1 MVSLSYDNDPTKT
14 NLLSLDMKYK
24 GSTDKKNNHI
34 YDEIELGSIE
44 DALIDNT
51 PSHKHNKYQYQKLE
65 TNTSSASNSDNDND
79 NDNVNSDSDSESIR
93 LLKEPEQEDFTNLK
107 DTRKLRR
114 VTGDIPKVAY
124 LVCLV
129 EFTERLSYF
138 MITGCITNMVQRPL
152 PKGSTN
158 GSVLDLSSDESP
170 GALGMGLGIASLVSQ
185 LLMFAAYIS
194 PLYSGYL
201 ADTKLGKY
209 KSLVVGTLIGS
220 VGHGLLVLASVP
232 AVLKIIPVSFVLTL
246 ISIVTIAISAGF
258 IKPNLLPLLL
268 DQYPVDKDTVKKL
281 DSGEFVVVDYRATLE
296 KLSLSFYL
304 FVNCGCFIA
313 LFGSFIERRY
323 GFWVVYFITMFIY
336 MLLPLLLWFLKPR
349 LRNLPP
355 EGKSIY
361 DEVIPMLKQL
371 FSEGWISRS
380 IHGQFWSI
388 DTTTSSSSSNNLKL
402 SDFKTT
408 CEVCVLFLYFIIF
421 NLNDNTLSSIQINQA
436 GSMQADGLPNDFFQY
451 FNPLAILI
459 TIPFLDFVLYPF
471 LRRLHINFTS
481 IHKIT
486 LGFLLGVAGSLI
498 GALIQQIIYNTSQC
512 GSYASTCPT
521 ASPISAWWSGL
532 MFSLQAIG
540 ECFASVTAYELA
552 YSKSPAAMRS
562 LVVGIYLLMM
572 ALSSVVGSVLA
583 IWSKDPYLVW
593 VFGGVGG
600 VGLVCA
606 VVFYFHFADFRK
618 SERVN

>member
-1 MVSLSYDNDPTKT
+1 MVLYDNESTKT
-14 NLLSLDMKYK
+14 HLLSSDMKYK
-24 GSTDKKNNHI
+24 GSTDKKNNHL

-44 DALIDNT
+44 DALIDHD
-51 PSHKHNKYQYQKLE
+51 PSHKHKYHYQKLE
-65 TNTSSASNSDNDND
+65 TDTSTLGSSSSSNFSNIDKDND
-79 NDNVNSDSDSESIR
+79 SSDSESIR
-93 LLKEPEQEDFTNLK
+93 LLKEAEEEDKANFK

-158 GSVLDLSSDESP
+158 GAVLDLSSDESP

-220 VGHGLLVLASVP
+220 VGHGLLVLASLP
-232 AVLKIIPVSFVLTL
+232 FVLKIIPLSFALTL
-246 ISIVTIAISAGF
+246 VSIVTIAISAGF

-281 DSGEFVVVDYRATLE
+281 DTGEFVVIDYRATLE

-313 LFGSFIERRY
+313 LLGSFIERRY

-388 DTTTSSSSSNNLKL
+388 DTTSSSSSNNLKL
-402 SDFKTT
+402 EDFKTT
-408 CEVCVLFLYFIIF
+408 CQVCVLFLYFIIF

-436 GSMQADGLPNDFFQY
+436 GSMQANGLPNDFFQY

-471 LRRLHINFTS
+471 LRRLQINFTS

-486 LGFLLGVAGSLI
+486 LGFLLGVLGSLI
-498 GALIQQIIYNTSQC
+498 GALIQQIIYNTSEC
-512 GSYASTCPT
+512 GSYAPTCDK

-593 VFGGVGG
+593 VFGGVGL

-606 VVFYFHFADFRK
+606 IVFYFHFAEFRK